1 MKRFAAAFCLF
12 VLAAALPAGASRAAI
27 NNTVNGPEPTLSDD
41 IADQAMG
48 AMLFVFLHE
57 LGHGL
62 IDQLSLPAVGPEEDV
77 VDEFATV
84 LLTKLADEADG
95 MSKSAIDRV
104 LASGALSWYHAWRQT
119 AQSLDH
125 MDWWDE
131 HSPDIKRFYA
141 IICLAYG
148 ADQQTFGRIARE
160 TGVPSERLE
169 SCIAEYQAKRS
180 AWDRLLAP
188 HLITPEQPRSRN
200 GGQLMVEYGP
210 ARSHRAAIFERRIKS
225 SIALSEMIEH
235 FNATVDLPRNITIL
249 FTDCGEANAYYFP
262 GDHKIHMCY
271 ELMAEHAKLFEVA
284 IAKGEVD
291 LMLPPATDAPGNDVA
306 VIIPEAP
313 DTRPDA
319 PPGIPPDLP
328 PDLPP
333 ADSPDDPADDSAEDP
348 FDDMINDVPIDGSA
362 GGTNGTGTPPIADGT
377 ISPAPGTAPV
387 GDAAMLVGT
396 WQGEGWNIYGADAT
410 ITFSFNP
417 DGSFEQTSVGA
428 DGFNMRL
435 WGRYALTD
443 GKLDLAYDGW
453 DPSEN
458 CSRRY
463 GGDLCGTVQ
472 LGEGDVY
479 DVTASADVI
488 SLPLGDFTRL
498 R

>member
-1 MKRFAAAFCLF
+1 MKKLAAAFCLS
-12 VLAAALPAGASRAAI
+12 VLATALPASAPRAAV
-27 NNTVNGPEPTLSDD
+27 NNNVNGPEPALSDE

-95 MSKSAIDRV
+95 LSKSAIDRV

-119 AQSLDH
+119 NQSLDH

-148 ADQQTFGRIARE
+148 ADQRTFERIARE
-160 TGVPSERLE
+160 TGVPAERLE

-200 GGQLMVEYGP
+200 GGQLVVEYGP
-210 ARSHRAAIFERRIKS
+210 ARSHRASLFERRIKS
-225 SIALSEMIEH
+225 SIALSELIEH
-235 FNATVDLPRNITIL
+235 FNATIDLPRNISVL

-284 IAKGEVD
+284 IAKGEAD
-291 LMLPPATDAPGNDVA
+291 LMLPPTSESPGNDVA
-306 VIIPEAP
+306 VIIPETPSTTP
-313 DTRPDA
+313 DF
-319 PPGIPPDLP
+319 
-328 PDLPP
+328 PP
-333 ADSPDDPADDSAEDP
+333 AENPDNPEDP
-348 FDDMINDVPIDGSA
+348 FDDMINDVPI
-362 GGTNGTGTPPIADGT
+362 GGTVETPVVVDT
-377 ISPAPGTAPV
+377 HTPAPGTSPV
-387 GDAAMLVGT
+387 GDTGLLVGT

-410 ITFSFNP
+410 ITFSFKS

-435 WGRYALTD
+435 WGRYALLD
-443 GKLDLAYDGW
+443 GMLDLAYDGW

-458 CSRRY
+458 CARHY
-463 GGDLCGTVQ
+463 GGGQCGTVQ
-472 LGEGDVY
+472 MGEGDVLE
-479 DVTASADVI
+479 VTASANVI
-488 SLPLGDFTRL
+488 SLPMGDFTRL

>member
-1 MKRFAAAFCLF
+1 VKKLAAALCLS
-12 VLAAALPAGASRAAI
+12 VLAAAVPAAVPHAAV
-27 NNTVNGPEPTLSDD
+27 NNTVNGPEPALSDE

-62 IDQLSLPAVGPEEDV
+62 IDQLGLPAVGPEEDV

-95 MSKSAIDRV
+95 LSKSAIDRV

-119 AQSLDH
+119 APSLDH

-160 TGVPSERLE
+160 TGVPAERLE
-169 SCIAEYQAKRS
+169 TCITEYQAKRS

-200 GGQLMVEYGP
+200 GGRLVVEYGP
-210 ARSHRAAIFERRIKS
+210 ARSHRASLFERRIKS
-225 SIALSEMIEH
+225 SIALAEMIEH
-235 FNATVDLPRNITIL
+235 FNASVDLPRNITIL

-291 LMLPPATDAPGNDVA
+291 LMLPPASDAPGNDVA
-306 VIIPEAP
+306 VIIPETP
-313 DTRPDA
+313 DTTPDF
-319 PPGIPPDLP
+319 PPDLP
-328 PDLPP
+328 PSDGG
-333 ADSPDDPADDSAEDP
+333 PADDSAEDP
-348 FDDMINDVPIDGSA
+348 FDDMINDVPIGGTA
-362 GGTNGTGTPPIADGT
+362 GGTNGGGANGSGPPVADGT
-377 ISPAPGTAPV
+377 LTPAPGTAPV

-410 ITFSFNP
+410 ITFSFKP

-435 WGRYALTD
+435 WGHYRLAD
-443 GKLDLAYDGW
+443 GRLDLAYDGW
-453 DPSEN
+453 DPAEN

-463 GGDLCGTVQ
+463 GGGLCGTIQ
-472 LGEGDVY
+472 LGEGDVF

-488 SLPLGDFTRL
+488 SLPMGDFTRL